1 MVLGPGFLCPGSWW
15 DGVGAACGVG
25 QAVCGVLLKGEGR
38 PGSGARLHGRGC
50 GSALLPRPIRTRQ
63 LWP

>member
-25 QAVCGVLLKGEGR
+25 QAVCCLLLKGEGCSGVACL
-38 PGSGARLHGRGC
+38 PGVS
-50 GSALLPRPIRTRQ
+50 SK